1 MDLLATCRTSS
12 ASLAVALA
20 ASLSAC
26 GSSTS
31 MYVPPAASTPAEN
44 ALTAPDSGARTDA
57 PAGIAHAPTPTSPGI
72 GADITRFVP
81 NDTMVRMVKRGDLD
95 GDGDQDVL
103 LVLEKKAQAESAP
116 RTLLILQST
125 AGDSL
130 EKVVENPNAILCPSC
145 GGTMGDPLS
154 DMSIHAGGFELA
166 FEGGS
171 RELWS
176 RTYSFAYSKTEDD
189 WHLERI
195 DIKVL
200 DRIDGR
206 EEESHST
213 RETFGVVSIKE
224 FDAASMAQN
233 QDI

>member
-1 MDLLATCRTSS
+1 
-12 ASLAVALA
+12 
-20 ASLSAC
+20 
-26 GSSTS
+26 
-31 MYVPPAASTPAEN
+31 
-44 ALTAPDSGARTDA
+44 
-57 PAGIAHAPTPTSPGI
+57 
-72 GADITRFVP
+72 
-81 NDTMVRMVKRGDLD
+81 
-95 GDGDQDVL
+95 
-103 LVLEKKAQAESAP
+103 
-116 RTLLILQST
+116 
-125 AGDSL
+125 
-130 EKVVENPNAILCPSC
+130 
-145 GGTMGDPLS
+145 MGDPLS